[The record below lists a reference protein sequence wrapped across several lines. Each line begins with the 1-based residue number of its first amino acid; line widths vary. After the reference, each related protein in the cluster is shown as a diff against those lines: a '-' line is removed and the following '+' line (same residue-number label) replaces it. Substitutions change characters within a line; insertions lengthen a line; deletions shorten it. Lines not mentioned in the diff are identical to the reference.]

1 MCDNYGLKST
11 HTMSYNPQANS
22 VLEHVHQVL
31 GKMLSTQRIADT
43 ISVEQPWDNFLA
55 AAAWAIRSTYNTTL
69 DATPG

>member
-1 MCDNYGLKST
+1 
-11 HTMSYNPQANS
+11 MSYNLQANS
-22 VLEHVHQVL
+22 VLERVHQVL
-31 GKMLSTQRIADT
+31 GKMLCTQRIADTT